1 MRSNRKQIM
10 QLRRV
15 PTPLRR
21 DCLVQAYLKAGTESL
36 MFTGVH
42 QHAQPDKSH
51 IHTKRAQTVQGS
63 NFLQKFNC
71 YMVCLLSYKM

>member
-1 MRSNRKQIM
+1 M
-10 QLRRV
+10 QLRHV

-21 DCLVQAYLKAGTESL
+21 DCLAQAYLKAGTESL
-36 MFTGVH
+36 MFAGVH

-51 IHTKRAQTVQGS
+51 IHAKRAQIVGGT

-71 YMVCLLSYKM
+71 YTVCLLSYKT